1 MPDIF
6 ISKELK
12 EEKTSPQEEEK
23 ETEKINREE
32 KLFTPTSHDNPLSF
46 YSYLPTLGRIN
57 FENKEDQE
65 KVVLFLRQHPVVNIG
80 WIIIAVLMILAPSF
94 LRVFP
99 ILAFLPN
106 NFQFIA
112 VLLWYLITFAF
123 ILEKFLSWYFN
134 IFIVT
139 DRRVVDIDFHN
150 LIYKEVSDADVDKVE
165 DVTYSMGGVVRA
177 IFNYGDVLI
186 QTAAEKRQF
195 KFEAVPNPDRVAK
208 IIQELGTP
216 EEIRKYGQE

>member
-6 ISKELK
+6 ISKESEK
-12 EEKTSPQEEEK
+12 EETLPKEEEK
-23 ETEKINREE
+23 IVEKVKAEE
-32 KLFTPTSHDNPLSF
+32 KLTPPVSQDNPLAF

-57 FENKEDQE
+57 FETQEEKE
-65 KVVLFLRQHPVVNIG
+65 KVVLFLRQHPVVNVG
-80 WIIIAVLMILAPSF
+80 WVIIAVLMILAPSF
-94 LRVFP
+94 LRIFP
-99 ILAFLPN
+99 LLSFLPG
-106 NFQFIA
+106 NFQFVA
-112 VLLWYLITFAF
+112 VLIWYLITFAF
-123 ILEKFLSWYFN
+123 ALEKFLSWYFN

-150 LIYKEVSDADVDKVE
+150 LIYKEVSDADVDKVQ
-165 DVTYSMGGVVRA
+165 DVTYSMGGVTRA

-186 QTAAEKRQF
+186 QTAAEKTEF

-216 EEIRKYGQE
+216 EEIKKYGQA

>member
-12 EEKTSPQEEEK
+12 EEKTLPKEEEK
-23 ETEKINREE
+23 VVEKKEVEE
-32 KLFTPTSHDNPLSF
+32 KLTPIASGDNPLAF
-46 YSYLPTLGRIN
+46 YNYLPALGKIS
-57 FENKEDQE
+57 FESQEDKE
-65 KVVLFLRQHPVVNIG
+65 KVVLFLRQHPAVNTG
-80 WIIIAVLMILAPSF
+80 WIAITVLMILVPSF
-94 LRVFP
+94 LKLFS
-99 ILAFLPN
+99 ILSFLPG
-106 NFQFIA
+106 NFQLIA
-112 VLLWYLITFAF
+112 ILIWYLVTFAF
-123 ILEKFLSWYFN
+123 ALEKFLSWYFN

-150 LIYKEVSDADVDKVE
+150 LIYKEVSDADIDKVQ
-165 DVTYSMGGVVRA
+165 DVTYSMGGVTRA

-186 QTAAEKRQF
+186 QTAAERMEF

-216 EEIRKYGQE
+216 EEIRKYGQA